1 MTMILDGTLGI
12 TATGS
17 LTGLTTAITPAQGGT
32 GLTAVGSSGN
42 LLTSNGTA
50 WTSTAPAASGP
61 VIKYVTDATDI
72 TLVDIASSQV
82 NVGTSFSVSIPT
94 TGFIN
99 LTSFAGRLTWSSIAG
114 VIGVA
119 FGIRISSTNYW
130 FGKWNSNGIINY
142 TGICGTSSSAGF
154 DEYYGSLI
162 KDPRDQRESNDSAA
176 LGLDIAANSVPTG
189 TQTVQL
195 IAAYGALSRTG
206 IGILKGTTT
215 TTRVGLQFSSAS

>member
-50 WTSTAPAASGP
+50 WTSTAPASSGP
-61 VIKYVTDATDI
+61 TVKYVTNTTDI
-72 TLVDIASSQV
+72 PLVDIASSQV

-99 LTSFAGRLTWSSIAG
+99 IRSFAGRITYSSGAAETAL
-114 VIGVA
+114 VL
-119 FGIRISSTNYW
+119 GIRISSTNYW
-130 FGKWNSNGIINY
+130 LGTTSQNGTPSYAVLLTN
-142 TGICGTSSSAGF
+142 SSSAGY
-154 DEYYGSLI
+154 DEYYGQPRTRTTVLTNGMAGLI
-162 KDPRDQRESNDSAA
+162 A
-176 LGLDIAANSVPTG
+176 DITANSIPTG

-195 IAAYGALSRTG
+195 IAAALVSYSPG
-206 IGILKGTTT
+206 LGILKGTTT
-215 TTRVGLQFSSAS
+215 TTRVAIEFVTAS